1 MVHMKL
7 KNATLKMTMFP
18 SNLKASFGISV
29 KLLTVLEM
37 WFKDSCEHAK
47 HIPIL
52 NRLPFRTKDNKV
64 SVWSASVT
72 K

>member
-37 WFKDSCEHAK
+37 WFK

-52 NRLPFRTKDNKV
+52 NRLPFRTKDDKV
-64 SVWSASVT
+64 RVWSASVT